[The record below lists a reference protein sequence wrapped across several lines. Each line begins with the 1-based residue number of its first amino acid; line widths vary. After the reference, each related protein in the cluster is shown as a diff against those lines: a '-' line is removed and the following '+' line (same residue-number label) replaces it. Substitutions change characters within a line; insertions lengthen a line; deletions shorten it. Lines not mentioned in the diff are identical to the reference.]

1 MAKIYRLENNYL
13 IGTNKTCMYSKERKK
28 NWKIDF
34 EMGNGRRR
42 RNTIASVSSNE
53 MERQYFTTF

>member
-13 IGTNKTCMYSKERKK
+13 IGTNKTCMYSKERK